1 MTESLQGD
9 GTGDDG
15 VDEALLVLADLADAP
30 LRAHVAAFE
39 AVHAAL
45 QGRLAESDRCAPPW
59 RGSTSSWS
67 GVGWHGRAGRRSS

>member
-45 QGRLAESDRCAPPW
+45 QDRLAESDR
-59 RGSTSSWS
+59 
-67 GVGWHGRAGRRSS
+67 

>member
-1 MTESLQGD
+1 MTDSTQDD

-15 VDEALLVLADLADAP
+15 VDQALLALGDLSDAP

-45 QGRLAESDRCAPPW
+45 QDRLADSDR
-59 RGSTSSWS
+59 
-67 GVGWHGRAGRRSS
+67 

>member
-1 MTESLQGD
+1 MTESNQDD

-15 VDEALLVLADLADAP
+15 VDQALLALADLSDAP

-45 QGRLAESDRCAPPW
+45 QDRLADSDR
-59 RGSTSSWS
+59 
-67 GVGWHGRAGRRSS
+67 